1 MARLYSKKKGKSGSK
16 KPLKEKKLTWV
27 RYNKDEIEAL
37 IIKLSKA
44 GNNASKMGLILRD
57 TYGIPDVQ
65 KLTGAKISKIL
76 DKNKILPKF
85 PDDFMA
91 LVKKEVNILRH
102 LENNHKD
109 MRTRHGL
116 ILTESKIKRL
126 TKYYRRTGRLPKD
139 FEYDREKIKLL
150 IE

>member
-16 KPLKEKKLTWV
+16 KPSKDKKLTWV
-27 RYNKDEIEAL
+27 RYNNDEIESL
-37 IIKLSKA
+37 VIKLAKA
-44 GNNASKMGLILRD
+44 GNNSGKIGLILRD

-65 KLTGAKISKIL
+65 KLTGMKISKVL
-76 DKNKILPKF
+76 EKNKLLPKF

-91 LVKKEVNILRH
+91 LVKKEIRILKH
-102 LENNHKD
+102 LENNKHD
-109 MRTRHGL
+109 MTTRRGL

-126 TKYYRRTGRLPKD
+126 TKYYKSIGRLPND
-139 FEYDREKIKLL
+139 FKYERDKIKLL

>member
-16 KPLKEKKLTWV
+16 KPSKDKKLTWV
-27 RYNKDEIEAL
+27 RYNNDEIESL
-37 IIKLSKA
+37 VIKLAKA
-44 GNNASKMGLILRD
+44 GNNSGKIGLILRD

-65 KLTGAKISKIL
+65 KLTGMKISKVL
-76 DKNKILPKF
+76 EKNKLLPKF

-91 LVKKEVNILRH
+91 LVKKEIRILKH
-102 LENNHKD
+102 LENNKHD
-109 MRTRHGL
+109 MTTKRGL

-126 TKYYRRTGRLPKD
+126 TKYYKSIGRLPND
-139 FEYDREKIKLL
+139 FKYERDKIKLL